1 MCRRKYWGDREG
13 EWAWKQGVGGGRRGV
28 EGGGGRRGGVSPPL
42 SLPYL
47 HLAMQA
53 TEYIEVQCRK
63 GDLCSAVSVHLHVP
77 CI

>member
-1 MCRRKYWGDREG
+1 MEAGG
-13 EWAWKQGVGGGRRGV
+13 GGWKEGGRRRGWK
-28 EGGGGRRGGVSPPL
+28 EGGVSPPL

>member
-13 EWAWKQGVGGGRRGV
+13 EGAWKQGVGGGRRGSF
-28 EGGGGRRGGVSPPL
+28 SPPL

-63 GDLCSAVSVHLHVP
+63 EDLCSAVSVHLHVP
-77 CI
+77 CIEQSSQP